1 MEILRYENNYTNIK
15 IKYKQNKNDKKHVQH
30 KLLHNPVVEVCVS
43 KRFQPLHLYW
53 HPSEVRFWMTS
64 HWVYETSIVV
74 HFVSHLHTH
83 SFQYL
88 TVHLSDIHLLSL
100 YYRLTRCCFFFYC
113 YQLSLLSDI
122 CLAVNSSIL
131 DKHCLKYMCN
141 CYINWLFCG
150 FNLHSS
156 QYCACIVTVRGKI
169 HP

>member
-1 MEILRYENNYTNIK
+1 MLNKQKFFIWNIKTMEILRYENNYTNIK

-100 YYRLTRCCFFFYC
+100 YYRLTRRCFF
-113 YQLSLLSDI
+113 LLLSVI
-122 CLAVNSSIL
+122 ITEW
-131 DKHCLKYMCN
+131 H
-141 CYINWLFCG
+141 LF
-150 FNLHSS
+150 SS
-156 QYCACIVTVRGKI
+156 QFVYSR
-169 HP
+169 